1 MGNNLGEEKM
11 REKRLLTTMFC
22 AGAFA
27 FALAMTSCGG
37 GGSESGSG
45 SSSKVNFQKS
55 PKNEV
60 LGDLVN
66 IAGEYEAKWNANE
79 AEYEEARKKNNEK
92 YADNSDKR
100 EQNYEKISASYKERW
115 KQLVAD
121 ANTALEKEMAT
132 QKGKAL
138 PFVCEEGLGF
148 EVVECKITGI
158 TKHATSC
165 NRTTLTFTYKV
176 KATDEDLVKKISV
189 HDYPIKYGFVDAS
202 GNALL
207 GKNGNAISEVAA
219 FSNEHLKQLRNG
231 ETVEKEGWFVLE
243 PSFANFAKIKFER
256 NRY

>member
-1 MGNNLGEEKM
+1 
-11 REKRLLTTMFC
+11 MFC
-22 AGAFA
+22 AGTFA
-27 FALAMTSCGG
+27 VALLLTSCGG
-37 GGSESGSG
+37 SGGGTESG
-45 SSSKVNFQKS
+45 KTEVNFKKS
-55 PKNEV
+55 PKNEI

-66 IAGEYEAKWNANE
+66 ISCEYAAKWNASE
-79 AEYEEARKKNNEK
+79 AEFEDARQKNKEK

-100 EQNYEKISASYKERW
+100 EQNYQKISASHKERG
-115 KQLVAD
+115 KQIVAD
-121 ANTALEKEMAT
+121 ANAALEKEMAT
-132 QKGKAL
+132 LNGKAL

-207 GKNGNAISEVAA
+207 DKNGNPISEIGG

-231 ETVEKEGWFVLE
+231 EIVEKEGWFVLE
-243 PSFANFAKIKFER
+243 PCFANFAKIK
-256 NRY
+256 YVKP

>member
-1 MGNNLGEEKM
+1 MKK
-11 REKRLLTTMFC
+11 KRLLTTLFC

-27 FALAMTSCGG
+27 FALLLSSCGG
-37 GGSESGSG
+37 SGGGTESG
-45 SSSKVNFQKS
+45 KAEANFKKS
-55 PKNEV
+55 PKNEF

-66 IAGEYEAKWNANE
+66 ISSEYAAKWNASE
-79 AEYEEARKKNNEK
+79 TEYNEARKKNSEK

-100 EQNYEKISASYKERW
+100 EQNYQKISASHKERA
-115 KQLVAD
+115 KQIVAD
-121 ANTALEKEMAT
+121 ANAALEKEMAT
-132 QKGKAL
+132 LNGKAL

-207 GKNGNAISEVAA
+207 DKNGNPISEIGG

-231 ETVEKEGWFVLE
+231 EIVEKEGWFVLE
-243 PSFANFAKIKFER
+243 PCFANFAKIKFEK